1 MEKKYISIDIGGT
14 AIKYGILTEEG
25 TILERYE
32 MATEA
37 YKGGP
42 SILEKAVGIVEDFL
56 RAKEDLSE
64 ELLGICISTI
74 RRR

>member
-37 YKGGP
+37 YKGG
-42 SILEKAVGIVEDFL
+42 SLILEKAVGIVEDFL
-56 RAKEDLSE
+56 GQKKILVRSFLESAF
-64 ELLGICISTI
+64 LL
-74 RRR
+74 REW